1 MNPARLMQILIAPHI
16 SEKALRLADNHRQFV
31 FKVVQDA
38 TKIEIKEAVEYL
50 FAVKVDSVQVTCVK
64 GKRKNFGKRPGKR
77 ANWKKAYVGLE
88 EGFDI
93 NFRGVE

>member
-38 TKIEIKEAVEYL
+38 TKLEIKEAVEYL
-50 FAVKVDSVQVTCVK
+50 FAVKVENVQVTSVK
-64 GKRKNFGKRPGKR
+64 GKRKNFGRRPGKR

-93 NFRGVE
+93 NFRGAE